1 MSVLDELR
9 SQWSNPGDILS
20 LLLLV
25 GGDIV
30 QKALAQLVG
39 VRVRPFQGGPTIYL
53 TPVAF
58 SFGWVAYTFSSL
70 MAIFGDRRLMPD
82 QDTSIL
88 VLNCDN
94 GYVRDNNS
102 WVLSRLLRDHESR
115 VEAAAAS
122 APLDSSRDPRR
133 VSLKVDIFTA
143 SAINDKGPRI
153 GRKWIFCW
161 GIIVCQQVLAVIPWI
176 KYRDWGIFMV
186 TICGTA
192 FALLT
197 GALPQWAAE
206 KWSAGLL
213 RSDKQKAV
221 ALTRGNGHQYVM
233 LILGYKSAWDMEAM
247 SSARLTTRPETRWV
261 FLILTVFWTLLLITV
276 SGLKEHTWFLIGVG
290 GLGML
295 QNVYVAA
302 TTVKCEEF
310 DIRLEP
316 YADRSTITGYQMDHQ
331 AKKHMEAQDPRTSEE
346 DSDFEA
352 AIAEP
357 GVSDVMGT
365 LMELEKTI
373 PKAGAALLPI
383 FFPGSI
389 EYEPERLFS
398 NREKRFWKLAFRKL
412 GKPVTRY
419 KNSSQS
425 VTIK

>member
-82 QDTSIL
+82 PDTSIL

-161 GIIVCQQVLAVIPWI
+161 GIIVCQQVLAVIPWNHPPSS
-176 KYRDWGIFMV
+176 
-186 TICGTA
+186 C
-192 FALLT
+192 LLS
-197 GALPQWAAE
+197 G
-206 KWSAGLL
+206 SA
-213 RSDKQKAV
+213 
-221 ALTRGNGHQYVM
+221 
-233 LILGYKSAWDMEAM
+233 
-247 SSARLTTRPETRWV
+247 
-261 FLILTVFWTLLLITV
+261 
-276 SGLKEHTWFLIGVG
+276 
-290 GLGML
+290 
-295 QNVYVAA
+295 
-302 TTVKCEEF
+302 
-310 DIRLEP
+310 
-316 YADRSTITGYQMDHQ
+316 
-331 AKKHMEAQDPRTSEE
+331 
-346 DSDFEA
+346 
-352 AIAEP
+352 
-357 GVSDVMGT
+357 
-365 LMELEKTI
+365 
-373 PKAGAALLPI
+373 
-383 FFPGSI
+383 
-389 EYEPERLFS
+389 
-398 NREKRFWKLAFRKL
+398 
-412 GKPVTRY
+412 
-419 KNSSQS
+419 
-425 VTIK
+425 